1 MDYWCR
7 AANATLTSNRH
18 LAADDRTNQAESGLP
33 LLPSGR
39 SIAAI
44 EAILERQSFL

>member
-1 MDYWCR
+1 MAYWCR
-7 AANATLTSNRH
+7 AANPKLTSNRH
-18 LAADDRTNQAESGLP
+18 LAADDRTNQGASGLP
-33 LLPSGR
+33 PLQSGR